1 MEDSQAKGLSQEIK
15 EAVMTQRRVLIK
27 GEEFFLETIS
37 PSIVKVTHKEQV
49 GWIGLSKDSDD
60 NKAFA
65 YQLWPLQAGEEGVGT
80 SLTDAQTPRQ
90 ALLNLAFRLTR
101 RQERDDYLRINPKAR
116 KGLAEWELKEFMEGL
131 SEGEEV

>member
-1 MEDSQAKGLSQEIK
+1 MDRTKQRFRRQQGLCLP
-15 EAVMTQRRVLIK
+15 ALAAANRR
-27 GEEFFLETIS
+27 GRGR
-37 PSIVKVTHKEQV
+37 H
-49 GWIGLSKDSDD
+49 
-60 NKAFA
+60 
-65 YQLWPLQAGEEGVGT
+65 QLDGRTNA
-80 SLTDAQTPRQ
+80 RQ

>member
-1 MEDSQAKGLSQEIK
+1 M
-15 EAVMTQRRVLIK
+15 IK
-27 GEEFFLETIS
+27 GEEFFLETVS
-37 PSIVKVTHKEQV
+37 PSMVKVTHKEQV

-65 YQLWPLQAGEEGVGT
+65 YQLWPLQTGEEGVGT

-90 ALLNLAFRLTR
+90 ALLNLAFRITR